1 MKTTAKRLLGARIKE
16 LRTGRGLSQEELA
29 EMVGVDPKHLSRI
42 ETGLNAPTVDR
53 LEILAYSL
61 GVEIHTLF
69 RFGHLDNQ
77 KAQLERI
84 EDMLKRLDESDLKVV
99 YRIVQSLVN

>member
-1 MKTTAKRLLGARIKE
+1 MKTTAKKLLGARIKE

-61 GVEIHTLF
+61 GVEMHTLF
-69 RFGHLDNQ
+69 KFGHLDNHQ
-77 KAQLERI
+77 AQI
-84 EDMLKRLDESDLKVV
+84 ENIENMLKRLNESDLKMV
-99 YRIVQSLVN
+99 YRVVESLVN

>member
-1 MKTTAKRLLGARIKE
+1 MKTTAKILLGSRIKE
-16 LRTGRGLSQEELA
+16 LRTGRGLSQEQLA

-53 LEILAYSL
+53 LEIIAYSL
-61 GVEIHTLF
+61 GVEIHSLF
-69 RFGHLDNQ
+69 IFGHLDTP

-84 EDMLKRLDESDLKVV
+84 EEMLKRLDETDMKFV
-99 YRIVQSLVN
+99 YRIVRSLVS